1 MRFRL
6 AGPSRLG
13 ALPKAVRDD
22 LALER
27 GEHVLAH
34 ATTREGAYVV
44 ATDAALHL
52 PLPDGFVRLP
62 WERIERASW
71 QDGRL
76 HVWEGNRAGEHH
88 LRLTEPGS
96 VPETVQERVT
106 STIVVNHHATLSGGA
121 GVRIVGRRAP
131 TGDGVRWTFVFDA
144 GLDPN
149 DPGLRAQAELVLET
163 LRRQTG
169 L

>member
-6 AGPSRLG
+6 AGPRRG
-13 ALPKAVRDD
+13 ALPKAVRDE

-27 GEHVLAH
+27 GEHVIAH
-34 ATTREGAYVV
+34 ATTRDGSYVV

-52 PLPDGFVRLP
+52 PAPAADFVRLP
-62 WERIERASW
+62 WERIEQASW
-71 QDGRL
+71 QNGWL
-76 HVWEGNRAGEHH
+76 HVRESGRAGEHH

-106 STIVVNHHATLSGGA
+106 ATIVVNHHATLPGGSR
-121 GVRIVGRRAP
+121 VRIVGRRPPA
-131 TGDGVRWTFVFDA
+131 GDTIRWTFVFDA

-149 DPGLRAQAELVLET
+149 DPGLRAQAEQVLET